1 MSDYTKTT
9 NFASKDSLPSGNS
22 DKIVKGTEIDTE
34 FNNIQ
39 TAVATKL
46 NVNDST
52 LTGTT
57 TFGSLSDG
65 TITITAF
72 VDEDNMASDSA
83 TLLPTQQ
90 SVKAYVDS
98 QVTAQDLDFQADSG
112 GALSID
118 LDSETLTFTGGT
130 GVDTSGAGN
139 AVTFSIDSTV
149 ATLTG
154 TQTLTNKTL
163 TSPVL
168 NTGVSG
174 SAVLDE
180 DNMASDSATH
190 LATQQ
195 SIKAYVDS
203 NVTAQDL
210 DVTDGSSTIDIDLD
224 SESLGILGG
233 TGIDST
239 ASGTGVTLAIDSTVT
254 TLAGTQTLTN
264 KTLTSPTLNT
274 PTIGTSFTIGS
285 ATITEAELEI
295 LDGATVTTDELNV
308 LDGVTS
314 TTAELNILDGVTS
327 TAAELNILDGVTST
341 TAELNILDGVTSTT
355 AELNI
360 LDGVT
365 ATTTELNYVDGVT
378 SAIQTQIDAKAALA
392 GANFTGDVDVAGTL
406 TTDSFSIEDATSPTL
421 TLNDTTSANQKTTL
435 SHTVGASVL
444 TTGDNGVFGSFKVAA
459 FDGTSTI
466 NRLLIADN
474 GDVSLYEDGG
484 VTAKVTW
491 DSSEEALEF
500 DDNVKAT
507 FGAGSDLQ
515 IYHDSTTGHSYI
527 KESGSGDLILQAGND
542 LRLEDPSG
550 NEYLRGNEGAGVDIA
565 YNNATKLATTST
577 GIDVTGTVT
586 ADGLTVDGAVAIN
599 TNNVVHTALTPS
611 YSFIESDVTGEN
623 TQFLQASG
631 TLRIRTVDGSLA
643 NPVER
648 LRIDHGTGDISF
660 YNSSGTSQS
669 LFWDSS
675 AEALGIGTTSPA
687 KTLQVSQGTDAT
699 ATTIRIENTDTT
711 IDAAQTANAIEF
723 YTNDAS
729 TGGTGVTGKISHVA
743 VNAGSTYAL
752 AFSSYSG
759 SSLSEAMRIDASGNL
774 LVGKTS
780 ADNTTAGTTI
790 YGAIAQGAASFV
802 RDAGNTLV
810 LNRLTS
816 DGEILALRK
825 DGSTVGS
832 IGVKNSDL
840 TVGTG
845 NTGLRFTDSTNQI
858 WAVDTTDGSSR
869 DAAVD
874 LGNSTVRFR
883 DLYLSGTVTAG
894 GLTLGAEG
902 DQIIIPT
909 SNGGINGIITT
920 GDDVYGN
927 AFEFKNG
934 NAIVLISDTNDTAVT
949 GGIDATLIARGSS
962 VTRTALFDVNGD
974 VSFYEDTGTTP
985 KFFWDASAESLGIG
999 TSSPNHKLE
1008 IRNDVAASADLDPTA
1023 IKLYNNNDGG
1033 SAIEFSNGVAAKSKI
1048 SFGVTS
1054 TGAGTNDSYLS
1065 FSTGADAGLSEAMR
1079 IDSSGNLL
1087 VGKTSAAISSDGVE
1101 ARNNGLLVATR
1112 DNNQVAILNRRS
1124 SDGDILA
1131 IYKSGISV
1139 GSIGVRSSTN
1149 LYIAFRTEA
1158 NGDGCGLT
1166 GSAASTGAI
1175 IASDGD
1181 GDPVDN
1187 HIDLGASGTRFDD
1200 IYATNGTIN
1209 TSDRNEKQDIEA
1221 LSDAEQRVAV
1231 AAKGLLR
1238 KFRWIN
1244 SVETKG
1250 DDARIHFGIIA
1261 QDLQDAFTAEGLDA
1275 GRYAMFISSTWT
1287 DEETGE
1293 ERTRLGV
1300 RYSEL
1305 LAFIIAAI

>member
-22 DKIVKGTEIDTE
+22 GKIVKGTEIDTE

-130 GVDTSGAGN
+130 GVDTSGSGN
-139 AVTFSIDSTV
+139 AVTFAIDSTV

-154 TQTLTNKTL
+154 SQTLTNKTL

-295 LDGATVTTDELNV
+295 LDGATVTTAELNV
-308 LDGVTS
+308 LDGITSTTAELNILDGVTSSTAELNILDGVTS

-327 TAAELNILDGVTST
+327 TAAELNILDGVTA
-341 TAELNILDGVTSTT
+341 TA
-355 AELNI
+355 
-360 LDGVT
+360 
-365 ATTTELNYVDGVT
+365 TELNYVDGVT

-515 IYHDSTTGHSYI
+515 IYHDPNHSI
-527 KESGSGDLILQAGND
+527 INESGTGSLKIQGDNIRLQKTDGSENMITAVND
-542 LRLEDPSG
+542 
-550 NEYLRGNEGAGVDIA
+550 GAVTLYHD
-565 YNNATKLATTST
+565 NAEKLATTST

-675 AEALGIGTTSPA
+675 AEALGIGTTAPERILHVDSA
-687 KTLQVSQGTDAT
+687 GVQIGALISSTSTVSARLALMDANTTSSARVGIGAT
-699 ATTIRIENTDTT
+699 ADNLGL
-711 IDAAQTANAIEF
+711 
-723 YTNDAS
+723 Y
-729 TGGTGVTGKISHVA
+729 
-743 VNAGSTYAL
+743 AG
-752 AFSSYSG
+752 
-759 SSLSEAMRIDASGNL
+759 
-774 LVGKTS
+774 
-780 ADNTTAGTTI
+780 
-790 YGAIAQGAASFV
+790 GAA
-802 RDAGNTLV
+802 RATLD
-810 LNRLTS
+810 S
-816 DGEILALRK
+816 SG
-825 DGSTVGS
+825 
-832 IGVKNSDL
+832 DL
-840 TVGTG
+840 DVT
-845 NTGLRFTDSTNQI
+845 
-858 WAVDTTDGSSR
+858 
-869 DAAVD
+869 
-874 LGNSTVRFR
+874 
-883 DLYLSGTVTAG
+883 GTVTAN

-1079 IDSSGNLL
+1079 IASNGNISFSGRFLPSSTSSATSASSPKICIGYDYDTGLFQDTTNTIGFSTAGTERARIDASGNLL
-1087 VGKTSAAISSDGVE
+1087 VGKTASSFGTDGFQVNADGQIWATNASASVTAFNRRTTDGAISIFYK
-1101 ARNNGLLVATR
+1101 NGSA
-1112 DNNQVAILNRRS
+1112 
-1124 SDGDILA
+1124 
-1131 IYKSGISV
+1131 V
-1139 GSIGVRSSTN
+1139 GSIGVRGSTN
-1149 LYIAFRTEA
+1149 LYVAFRTEA
-1158 NGDGCGLT
+1158 SGDGCGLT
-1166 GSAASTGAI
+1166 GSNASTGAI

-1221 LSDAEQRVAV
+1221 LSDAEHRVAV

-1287 DEETGE
+1287 DEDGNEQ
-1293 ERTRLGV
+1293 TRLGV